1 MVVDIGFPEVAVD
14 GSCLDEDAAAVG
26 EALVNLQKYG
36 DQQIE
41 SQDWSRRGESAHVKG
56 PMTAIVWE

>member
-14 GSCLDEDAAAVG
+14 GSCLNKDTAAVG
-26 EALVNLQKYG
+26 EVLVNLQTYG

-41 SQDWSRRGESAHVKG
+41 S
-56 PMTAIVWE
+56 